1 MKPVAFEYCRPD
13 SLDEA
18 LDLLSEFGA
27 DASVLAGGLSL
38 GAMLNMRLVRP
49 AAVIDVNRLGELGT
63 VEASGGVITTGA
75 LVRQAAAMASAEFAG
90 GLPLVAEAL
99 PHVGHYQTRPR
110 GTLGGSV
117 AHADPSAEIPLCLVT
132 LGGTVMLRSKRKR
145 RTVPAAEFF
154 QGVLTT
160 DRRPEEMVTA
170 LDWPERRGGGWG
182 YAFEEIAQRRG
193 DFAIIAV
200 AAAVRL
206 DGDGRIRDI
215 SVGLGGV
222 EDRPFLADTDG
233 CAGLAADAG
242 IAREIAEAAAAAAA
256 PVTDL
261 QATPQYRRELVRVLG
276 ARTISRAFDRARGA
290 AEVGGC

>member
-49 AAVIDVNRLGELGT
+49 AAVIDVNRLDELGT
-63 VEASGGVITTGA
+63 VEARGGAIVTGA
-75 LVRQAAAMASAEFAG
+75 LVRQAAAMASVELAG

-132 LGGTVMLRSKRKR
+132 LGGTVTLRSKRKR

-170 LDWPERRGGGWG
+170 LGWPARGDGWG

-193 DFAIIAV
+193 DFAIVAV
-200 AAAVRL
+200 AAAARL
-206 DGDGRIRDI
+206 DGDGRVRDI

-222 EDRPFLADTDG
+222 EDRPFLADT
-233 CAGLAADAG
+233 AGSAGMAADAAT
-242 IAREIAEAAAAAAA
+242 ARGIAEAAAAASA

-261 QATPQYRRELVRVLG
+261 QATPEYRRELVRVLG

-290 AEVGGC
+290 AEAE